1 MGTGL
6 AETVGVSKFKEFS
19 KILCVIGDGSF
30 LMNVQDLQ
38 SIRSDNINVVIS
50 VINNNGYLAIR
61 NTQKE
66 FLGGRLYGTHPE
78 WSLEMPSI
86 EKIANAFEIPYVR
99 LDKAEDVEQV
109 VHRLSLDQGP
119 IICEVVVDE
128 NQDVLFKQGYVD
140 NGDGTFSPQPLSEMA
155 PFL

>member
-6 AETVGVSKFKEFS
+6 AETVGVSKFKAFS
-19 KILCVIGDGSF
+19 KIQCVIGDGSF

-38 SIRSDNINVVIS
+38 SIRYDNVNVVIS

-78 WSLEMPSI
+78 WGLGMPSI

-109 VHRLSLDQGP
+109 VHRLSSSQGP